1 MPTLENEGMNI
12 QLVPSFR
19 VMNGDTV
26 IVSKS
31 IVDAETESTI
41 HDLARLVD
49 FVCIITGDYS
59 K

>member
-1 MPTLENEGMNI
+1 MNI